1 MLEDNT
7 DKIIEQ
13 YNQAMESIMKEIAI
27 VGLAQIQ
34 YLTPVDTGNLRRSYA
49 YKTAHEGRTYH
60 VVFGTNIPYAIYV
73 EMKPEA
79 RGGRPH
85 LRRAIQSEVQEFEQ
99 IIIKHLSRI
108 GK

>member
-1 MLEDNT
+1 MLIDNT

-13 YNQAMESIMKEIAI
+13 YNQAMENIMKEIAM

-34 YLTPVDTGNLRRSYA
+34 YLAPVETGNLRRSYA
-49 YKTAHEGRTYH
+49 YKTAHEGRTYY
-60 VVFGTNIPYAIYV
+60 VVFGTNISYAIYV

-79 RGGRPH
+79 HGGRPH
-85 LRRAIQSEVQEFEQ
+85 LRKAVQSEVQEFEQ
-99 IIIKHLSRI
+99 IIIKHLKQV